1 MSEVIVFAVA
11 AIIVL
16 SGAIGVVISRNPV
29 HSALFLIQTLFGVA
43 VLFVL
48 QEAHFLAAV
57 QIVVYAG
64 AIVILFLFVI
74 MLLGVDTADDWS
86 VEPIAGQ
93 RPLTVIV
100 GAALAGFG
108 LALVVVASDALTGA
122 VRSGG
127 DGTLNE
133 RALDNGFTDIERI
146 GRVLFSDYALSF
158 EITAALLTV
167 AVIGAVVLT
176 RRQLRGELLED
187 LEAAS
192 MDLPSAAPA
201 SAAPATPGNNAAS
214 STSAAPAT
222 PGNNNGPGAPATP
235 GESNGPGASATPGES
250 NVSGAPATPGESRAR

>member
-1 MSEVIVFAVA
+1 MSEVIVFVVA

-16 SGAIGVVISRNPV
+16 SGAIGVVASPNPV

-100 GAALAGFG
+100 GATLLGFG
-108 LALVVVASDALTGA
+108 LVLVMVASDALTGA
-122 VRSGG
+122 IRGG
-127 DGTLNE
+127 GE

-176 RRQLRGELLED
+176 RKQLRRELLED
-187 LEAAS
+187 LEVAS
-192 MDLPSAAPA
+192 MDLPAPA
-201 SAAPATPGNNAAS
+201 PSVTEEVISDG
-214 STSAAPAT
+214 TDQ
-222 PGNNNGPGAPATP
+222 
-235 GESNGPGASATPGES
+235 
-250 NVSGAPATPGESRAR
+250 

>member
-1 MSEVIVFAVA
+1 MSEAIVFVVA

-16 SGAIGVVISRNPV
+16 SGAIGVVASRNPV

-100 GAALAGFG
+100 GATLLGFG
-108 LALVVVASDALTGA
+108 LVLVMVASDALTGA
-122 VRSGG
+122 IRGG
-127 DGTLNE
+127 GE
-133 RALDNGFTDIERI
+133 RALDNEFTDIERI

-176 RRQLRGELLED
+176 RKQLRSELLED
-187 LEAAS
+187 LEVAS
-192 MDLPSAAPA
+192 MDLPAPA
-201 SAAPATPGNNAAS
+201 PSVTEEVISDG
-214 STSAAPAT
+214 TDQ
-222 PGNNNGPGAPATP
+222 
-235 GESNGPGASATPGES
+235 
-250 NVSGAPATPGESRAR
+250 

>member
-11 AIIVL
+11 AVIVL
-16 SGAIGVVISRNPV
+16 SGAVGVVASRNPV

-100 GAALAGFG
+100 GAALLGLG
-108 LALVVVASDALTGA
+108 LALVVVATDTLTGD
-122 VRSGG
+122 VQSGG
-127 DGTLNE
+127 E

-146 GRVLFSDYALSF
+146 GRVLFTDYALSF

-167 AVIGAVVLT
+167 AVIGAVMLT
-176 RRQLRGELLED
+176 RRLLRSEMLAD
-187 LEAAS
+187 LETAS
-192 MDLPSAAPA
+192 MDLPPA
-201 SAAPATPGNNAAS
+201 SPDGQSESDA
-214 STSAAPAT
+214 
-222 PGNNNGPGAPATP
+222 PGANEVQ
-235 GESNGPGASATPGES
+235 G
-250 NVSGAPATPGESRAR
+250 R

>member
-1 MSEVIVFAVA
+1 MSEVIVFVVA

-16 SGAIGVVISRNPV
+16 SGAIGVVASRNPV

-100 GAALAGFG
+100 GATLLGFG
-108 LALVVVASDALTGA
+108 LVLVMVASDALTGEI
-122 VRSGG
+122 RRGG
-127 DGTLNE
+127 E

-176 RRQLRGELLED
+176 RKQLRSELLED
-187 LEAAS
+187 LEVAS
-192 MDLPSAAPA
+192 MDLSAPA
-201 SAAPATPGNNAAS
+201 PSVTEEVISDG
-214 STSAAPAT
+214 TDQ
-222 PGNNNGPGAPATP
+222 
-235 GESNGPGASATPGES
+235 
-250 NVSGAPATPGESRAR
+250 

>member
-1 MSEVIVFAVA
+1 MSEVIVFVVA

-16 SGAIGVVISRNPV
+16 SGAIGVVASRNPV

-100 GAALAGFG
+100 GATLLGFG
-108 LALVVVASDALTGA
+108 LVLVMVASNALTGSI
-122 VRSGG
+122 RGG
-127 DGTLNE
+127 GE

-146 GRVLFSDYALSF
+146 GRVLFTDYALSF

-176 RRQLRGELLED
+176 RKQLRSELLED
-187 LEAAS
+187 LEVAS
-192 MDLPSAAPA
+192 MDLPAPA
-201 SAAPATPGNNAAS
+201 PSVTEEVISDG
-214 STSAAPAT
+214 TDQ
-222 PGNNNGPGAPATP
+222 
-235 GESNGPGASATPGES
+235 
-250 NVSGAPATPGESRAR
+250 

>member
-1 MSEVIVFAVA
+1 MSEAVVFVVA
-11 AIIVL
+11 AVIVL
-16 SGAIGVVISRNPV
+16 SGAVGVVASRNPV

-100 GAALAGFG
+100 GAALLGLG
-108 LALVVVASDALTGA
+108 LALVVVASDALTGQ
-122 VRSGG
+122 VQRGG
-127 DGTLNE
+127 E
-133 RALDNGFTDIERI
+133 RALDSRFINNEPITDIERI
-146 GRVLFSDYALSF
+146 GRVLFTDYALSF

-176 RRQLRGELLED
+176 RKQLRSELLED
-187 LEAAS
+187 LEAGSMELPAAAPDDAHDGAAS
-192 MDLPSAAPA
+192 AEATPSAADGSGR
-201 SAAPATPGNNAAS
+201 SADRAPG
-214 STSAAPAT
+214 
-222 PGNNNGPGAPATP
+222 
-235 GESNGPGASATPGES
+235 
-250 NVSGAPATPGESRAR
+250 R

>member
-1 MSEVIVFAVA
+1 MSEVIVFVVA

-16 SGAIGVVISRNPV
+16 SGAIGVVASRNPV

-100 GAALAGFG
+100 GATLLGFG
-108 LALVVVASDALTGA
+108 LVLVMVASDALTGA
-122 VRSGG
+122 IRGG
-127 DGTLNE
+127 GE

-176 RRQLRGELLED
+176 RKQLRSELLED
-187 LEAAS
+187 LEVAS
-192 MDLPSAAPA
+192 MDLPAPA
-201 SAAPATPGNNAAS
+201 PSVTEEVISDG
-214 STSAAPAT
+214 TDQ
-222 PGNNNGPGAPATP
+222 
-235 GESNGPGASATPGES
+235 
-250 NVSGAPATPGESRAR
+250 

>member
-1 MSEVIVFAVA
+1 MSEVIVFVVA
-11 AIIVL
+11 AIIIL
-16 SGAIGVVISRNPV
+16 SGAIGVVASRNPV

-93 RPLTVIV
+93 RPLAVIV
-100 GAALAGFG
+100 GATFLG
-108 LALVVVASDALTGA
+108 LGLVLVMVASDALTGV
-122 VRSGG
+122 VRTGG
-127 DGTLNE
+127 E

-158 EITAALLTV
+158 EITAALLTI

-176 RRQLRGELLED
+176 RKLNRSELLDD
-187 LEAAS
+187 LGTAS
-192 MDLPSAAPA
+192 MDLPPPAPYGGNDSAASPEPT
-201 SAAPATPGNNAAS
+201 SDAAVDAEPSTDAA
-214 STSAAPAT
+214 
-222 PGNNNGPGAPATP
+222 
-235 GESNGPGASATPGES
+235 
-250 NVSGAPATPGESRAR
+250 RRR

>member
-1 MSEVIVFAVA
+1 MSEVIVFVVA
-11 AIIVL
+11 AVIVL
-16 SGAIGVVISRNPV
+16 SGAVGVVASRNPV

-100 GAALAGFG
+100 GAALQG
-108 LALVVVASDALTGA
+108 LGIALVVAATDTLTGVVQGSERA
-122 VRSGG
+122 IDNGLT
-127 DGTLNE
+127 DIE

-146 GRVLFSDYALSF
+146 GRVLFTDYALSF

-167 AVIGAVVLT
+167 AVIGAVMLT
-176 RRQLRGELLED
+176 RRLLRSEMLAD
-187 LEAAS
+187 LDTAS
-192 MDLPSAAPA
+192 MDLPPA
-201 SAAPATPGNNAAS
+201 SPDGQSESDAPDPNALDPDGLGPNALDPNALDPNEVPG
-214 STSAAPAT
+214 
-222 PGNNNGPGAPATP
+222 
-235 GESNGPGASATPGES
+235 
-250 NVSGAPATPGESRAR
+250 R

>member
-11 AIIVL
+11 AVIVL
-16 SGAIGVVISRNPV
+16 SGAVGVVASRNPV

-100 GAALAGFG
+100 GAALLGLG
-108 LALVVVASDALTGA
+108 LALVVVATDTLTGE

-127 DGTLNE
+127 E
-133 RALDNGFTDIERI
+133 RALDNELFTDIERI
-146 GRVLFSDYALSF
+146 GRVLFTDYALSF
-158 EITAALLTV
+158 EVTAALLTV
-167 AVIGAVVLT
+167 AVIGAVMLT
-176 RRQLRGELLED
+176 RRMLRSEMLAD
-187 LEAAS
+187 LETAS
-192 MDLPSAAPA
+192 MDLPPA
-201 SAAPATPGNNAAS
+201 SPDGQSDPDAPDLD
-214 STSAAPAT
+214 APDLKQ
-222 PGNNNGPGAPATP
+222 GA
-235 GESNGPGASATPGES
+235 G
-250 NVSGAPATPGESRAR
+250 R